1 MNAKNGTIYI
11 VLTALAFGTM
21 EIALKIA
28 GSSFTAFQLT
38 FLRFFIG
45 GLLLLPLAVKDLIR
59 RHVHLTTSDW
69 GYIAALGIINVMF
82 SMVLF
87 QIGVNKSNAGLAAIV
102 FSCNPV
108 FTMIFSSYDI
118 KFYFENNLS
127 ARYFQQNRTFLY
139 MKRNLSA
146 RTPLLNKIF
155 TSCTI
160 SSAYGY
166 ITYPAI
172 RYPRLMI

>member
-45 GLLLLPLAVKDLIR
+45 GLLLLPLAVKDLMH
-59 RHVHLTTSDW
+59 RHVHLTKSDW
-69 GYIAALGIINVMF
+69 IYIAILGIINVMF

-108 FTMIFSSYDI
+108 FTMIFSYFITHDALTRQKIITIILSLIGLCIVADPVLKRGAWACSSYW
-118 KFYFENNLS
+118 
-127 ARYFQQNRTFLY
+127 QQP
-139 MKRNLSA
+139 SVSPC
-146 RTPLLNKIF
+146 TPHWV
-155 TSCTI
+155 SCA
-160 SSAYGY
+160 S
-166 ITYPAI
+166 
-172 RYPRLMI
+172 RR